1 MSEVR
6 ITLDRQIELYGL
18 ISRAMTNLKKLGD
31 ANVTIGRIK
40 SRLNLLNSNWAKFQQ
55 IHETVTGNRDEFQ
68 DHVYFKDDIYAECE
82 EQYVNIQGDMF
93 DLIDKLSAPSDN
105 LANNSLNNTT
115 RAINSHSPKLPR
127 IDLPK
132 FSGDYLQWKHF
143 HDLFDSMVKSNSE
156 LSLVE
161 KLHYLKMS
169 VTEEPAQLL
178 KNIAICEDNFARA
191 WDILIDRYENKGILI
206 DSHLSVLLSTRSI
219 KHESSSELKRLISEI
234 KENLGALEALDCP
247 TNQWDN
253 ILFFLIVRRLDPETL
268 KDWENL
274 LGVRNPQQRLKS

>member
-191 WDILIDRYENKGILI
+191 WDILIDRKVYDIDGEKGKTKKIFTSSRSSMFERKRI
-206 DSHLSVLLSTRSI
+206 RHQRSI
-219 KHESSSELKRLISEI
+219 LR
-234 KENLGALEALDCP
+234 
-247 TNQWDN
+247 
-253 ILFFLIVRRLDPETL
+253 
-268 KDWENL
+268 
-274 LGVRNPQQRLKS
+274 KSK